1 MCVVCSAQPGRDNG
15 RFAFLLDDSLPHP
28 DKEEDLKYLIC
39 IGLLVLLQVWFH
51 PAAFVSSNDPEQL
64 FVEAMKRAETGDLG
78 EAGKRLDE
86 ACSVWLKR
94 GEPERAAR
102 ARMQVGDLYRNDKHF
117 DESLSQYRQTLAIE
131 GLSPSLKALTHDS
144 IGQVYAEI
152 YYWDLSQRNYLK
164 ALTLARENKD
174 YLAEAQVQLN
184 LATLSFR
191 KGDISGAM
199 DLAQSA
205 VDASIKS
212 NDAGK
217 LASSLGFL
225 AQMEMKNG
233 RTEKGRTDLD
243 RAISLYREQND
254 RPAQI
259 KILCFLSGV
268 NLSEGKVV
276 LAREQ
281 AESALKI
288 AQEIRQSAT
297 SDAQRV
303 RANALRWP
311 CWLALARAQRA
322 AQQRAAAVTSYLRA
336 VSGAVV
342 EWWMIYSSMERS
354 AIGFAE
360 ERHAAYRE
368 LIDLYVEMGN
378 IDEAYNAN
386 QQARVRRL
394 SGVIRSRRLVPPRTD
409 SKPQITINALSSSII
424 AMRTKLLSPLLNRSQ
439 REKIQQELV
448 EAEEGLEEL
457 RLQEELKNPKHRMV
471 FWPSATLQQLQDQV
485 LGEDES
491 LLEFSLGEDRSF
503 AWLVTRTGVTFEIL
517 PSRKEI
523 EEKVLRYVNEL
534 SVAPSNLHLQFR
546 IAKQRTRAHE
556 LFTTLFAGKLASQ
569 LRTKPKLIVIP
580 DGLLNQMPFE
590 SLVAD
595 GRYLIEDLQISY
607 LPSANLIELLQ
618 QASKSVSNHDAR
630 MDLLA
635 FGDPLFPQ
643 RTSPLSTARRAP
655 VSSSLRRQAWEW
667 DLSSLSP
674 LPRTRDEV
682 EYITNLLPAERKR
695 LYLGRESTEK
705 AFKQEPLNKYKWIHL
720 ATHGLLDERDPGRSA
735 VALALDG
742 NNAEDGFLRATEIAD
757 LDLDCDLVTLS
768 ACETGKGQLS
778 SGEGIIGLSRSFF
791 IAGARSVVVSQWT
804 VSDISTAQLMKDF
817 YQQLV
822 NNVSKPAALRE
833 AKLRMLNSRSVTRHP
848 YYWAPFVIIGT
859 Q

>member
-1 MCVVCSAQPGRDNG
+1 M
-15 RFAFLLDDSLPHP
+15 
-28 DKEEDLKYLIC
+28 KYPIC
-39 IGLLVLLQVWFH
+39 IGLLVLLQLWPH
-51 PAAFVSSNDPEQL
+51 AAAFVPSNDPEQL
-64 FVEAMKRAETGDLG
+64 FVEAMKRAETGDFG

-86 ACSVWLKR
+86 ACSLWLNRK
-94 GEPERAAR
+94 EPELAAR
-102 ARMQVGDLYRNDKHF
+102 ARMQIGDLYRHDKHF
-117 DESLSQYRQTLAIE
+117 DESLSQYRRTLAIE
-131 GLSPSLKALTHDS
+131 GLSPSLKAFTYDS
-144 IGQVYAEI
+144 IGQIYAEI
-152 YYWDLSQRNYLK
+152 YYWGLSQRNYLK
-164 ALTLARENKD
+164 ALTLARKSKD
-174 YLAEAQVQLN
+174 YVAEAQVQLN
-184 LATLSFR
+184 LAILSFR
-191 KGDISGAM
+191 KGDLSGAM

-205 VDASIKS
+205 VSASVNSK
-212 NDAGK
+212 DDRK
-217 LASSLGFL
+217 LALSLGFL
-225 AQMEMKNG
+225 AQMEIKNG
-233 RTEKGRTDLD
+233 RTEKGRSDLD
-243 RAISLYREQND
+243 RAISLYREHND

-288 AQEIRQSAT
+288 AQEIRQSST
-297 SDAQRV
+297 SDAQKV
-303 RANALRWP
+303 TANALRWP
-311 CWLALARAQRA
+311 SYLALARAQRA
-322 AQQRAAAVTSYLRA
+322 AHQREAAVTSYLRA

-342 EWWMIYSSMERS
+342 EWWMVYSSTERS

-378 IDEAYNAN
+378 IDEAYKAN

-394 SGVIRSRRLVPPRTD
+394 SGLIRSRRIVPARAD
-409 SKPQITINALSSSII
+409 SKRQIAINALSASII
-424 AMRTKLLSPLLNRSQ
+424 AVRTRLLSPTLNRSQ
-439 REKIQQELV
+439 REKTQQELV
-448 EAEEGLEEL
+448 EAEDGLEEL
-457 RLQEELKNPKHRMV
+457 RLQEELNNPKHRLV
-471 FWPSATLQQLQDQV
+471 FWPSATLKQLQDQV

-491 LLEFSLGEDRSF
+491 LLEFSLGEARSF
-503 AWLVTRTGVTFEIL
+503 AWLITRSGVIFEVL

-523 EEKVLRYVNEL
+523 EAKVLQYVNEL
-534 SVAPSNLHLQFR
+534 SVAPSNLHLQFK
-546 IAKQRTRAHE
+546 IAKQRTMAAE
-556 LFTTLFAGKLASQ
+556 LFTILFAGKLASQ

-618 QASKSVSNHDAR
+618 QPSKSASNRDTR
-630 MDLLA
+630 VDLLA
-635 FGDPLFPQ
+635 FGDPLFPR
-643 RTSPLSTARRAP
+643 RTRPLTTLRRTP
-655 VSSSLRRQAWEW
+655 VSSNLQRQAWDW

-674 LPRTRDEV
+674 IPRTREEV

-695 LYLGRESTEK
+695 LYLGKESTER
-705 AFKQEPLNKYKWIHL
+705 AFKQEPLNKYRWIHL

-742 NNAEDGFLRATEIAD
+742 NNTEDGFLRATEIAD

-804 VSDISTAQLMKDF
+804 VSDVSTAQLMKDF
-817 YQQLV
+817 YQRLV

-833 AKLRMLNSRSVTRHP
+833 AKLNMLNSHSVTRHP

>member
-1 MCVVCSAQPGRDNG
+1 M
-15 RFAFLLDDSLPHP
+15 
-28 DKEEDLKYLIC
+28 KYLIC
-39 IGLLVLLQVWFH
+39 IGLLVLPQVWPH
-51 PAAFVSSNDPEQL
+51 AGAFVSSNDPEQL
-64 FVEAMKRAETGDLG
+64 FVEGMKRAESGDFG

-102 ARMQVGDLYRNDKHF
+102 ARMQIGDLYRNDKHF
-117 DESLSQYRQTLAIE
+117 DESLSQYRRTLAIE
-131 GLSPSLKALTHDS
+131 GLSPSLKALTYDS
-144 IGQVYAEI
+144 IGQIYAEI
-152 YYWDLSQRNYLK
+152 YYWDLSQRSYLK

-184 LATLSFR
+184 LAILSFR
-191 KGDISGAM
+191 RGDISGAM

-212 NDAGK
+212 KDDGK
-217 LASSLGFL
+217 LALSLGFL
-225 AQMEMKNG
+225 AQMEIKNG
-233 RTEKGRTDLD
+233 RTEKGRSDLD
-243 RAISLYREQND
+243 RAISLYRAQND

-268 NLSEGKVV
+268 NLSAGKVV

-297 SDAQRV
+297 SDGQKV

-322 AQQRAAAVTSYLRA
+322 AQQREAAVTSYLRA
-336 VSGAVV
+336 VSGAVA

-378 IDEAYNAN
+378 IDEAYRAN

-394 SGVIRSRRLVPPRTD
+394 SGVIRSRRLVPVRAD
-409 SKPQITINALSSSII
+409 SKPRITINALSASII
-424 AMRTKLLSPLLNRSQ
+424 AMRTKLLSPALNRSQ

-448 EAEEGLEEL
+448 EAEDDLEEL
-457 RLQEELKNPKHRMV
+457 RLQEELNNPKHRMV
-471 FWPSATLQQLQDQV
+471 FWPSATLKQLQDQV
-485 LGEDES
+485 LGEDEA
-491 LLEFSLGEDRSF
+491 LLEFSLGENRSF
-503 AWLVTRTGVTFEIL
+503 AWLVTRSGVTFEIL

-523 EEKVLRYVNEL
+523 EAKVLQYVNEL
-534 SVAPSNLHLQFR
+534 SVAPSNLHLQFKV
-546 IAKQRTRAHE
+546 AKQRTMAQE
-556 LFTTLFAGKLASQ
+556 LFSLLFPGKLASQ

-618 QASKSVSNHDAR
+618 QASKSVSNRDAR
-630 MDLLA
+630 IDLLA

-643 RTSPLSTARRAP
+643 RTSPLSKVRRAP
-655 VSSSLRRQAWEW
+655 VSSNLQRQAWEW
-667 DLSSLSP
+667 DLSTLSP

-695 LYLGRESTEK
+695 LYLGKESTER
-705 AFKQEPLNKYKWIHL
+705 AFKQEPLNKYRWIHL

-822 NNVSKPAALRE
+822 NDVSKPAALRE
-833 AKLRMLNSRSVTRHP
+833 AKLHMLNSRSVTRHP